1 MTQTPFAIAIASR
14 SASTERGPP
23 LMTRMAATMEIDW
36 GQALTE
42 HGRWLRAV
50 VLARVRESQAVE
62 EVMQNVA
69 LAACE
74 QSRDATAS
82 LSDPAKIA
90 PWLYRVAIRQALL
103 YRRKQGRT
111 RKLEDA
117 CAERSESRAV
127 VDPLSWLLNRERQ
140 ELVRQA
146 LASLSARDA
155 EVLMLKYAEN
165 WSYRELAQR
174 LDLSEAAIEARLHR
188 ARSRLRQAL
197 TQARALEIEEGEGL
211 KS

>member
-1 MTQTPFAIAIASR
+1 MTP
-14 SASTERGPP
+14 
-23 LMTRMAATMEIDW
+23 MAATMEIDW

-74 QSRDATAS
+74 QARGSSAS
-82 LSDPAKIA
+82 SLNDPAKIA

-111 RKLEDA
+111 RKLEDS
-117 CAERSESRAV
+117 CAERTEAQSVA
-127 VDPLSWLLNRERQ
+127 DPLSWLLSRERQ

-165 WSYRELAQR
+165 WSYRELARR
-174 LDLSEAAIEARLHR
+174 LALSESAVEARLHR

-197 TQARALEIEEGEGL
+197 TDARAVEIEEGKEL
-211 KS
+211 PS